1 MTVPE
6 RLASAASLSER
17 ALLASAV
24 LPALPASPPSAAPP
38 LSVVAPALRS
48 SLQPQTLD
56 RAGIAAR
63 IPHSGSMCLLDRLE
77 SWTADAIHCT
87 ATSHA
92 DTDNPLRTAGGLMAP
107 NAIEYAA
114 QAMALHGGLLATEG
128 ELPSAGFLASARNVR
143 LTVARLD
150 DIAGALQVRAQR
162 LSGDARQVLY
172 EFSVTDANG
181 ALLADGRAV
190 VVLNT
195 PLPAI

>member
-1 MTVPE
+1 MTVPTP
-6 RLASAASLSER
+6 LPSPLLSSLPSPSPSPSR
-17 ALLASAV
+17 A
-24 LPALPASPPSAAPP
+24 PQ
-38 LSVVAPALRS
+38 
-48 SLQPQTLD
+48 SLQPQTLN

-87 ATSHA
+87 AISHLQA
-92 DTDNPLRTAGGLMAP
+92 DNPLRTAGGLMAP

-128 ELPSAGFLASARNVR
+128 EPPSAGFLASARQVR

-150 DIAGALQVRAQR
+150 NIAGALQVRAHR
-162 LSGDARQVLY
+162 LSGDIRQVLY
-172 EFSVTDANG
+172 QFSVTDVTG
-181 ALLADGRAV
+181 ALLAEGRAV

-195 PLPAI
+195 PLPAAS